1 MSALACTVGPNS
13 VSPGQI
19 LLVYGIV
26 VQNENI
32 QAAGRRK
39 DCLEVVLKSRF
50 GCNSTICKL
59 YKSAMV
65 RIPVRLLKTCY

>member
-39 DCLEVVLKSRF
+39 DLLRGGPKKVGLVVIVQ
-50 GCNSTICKL
+50 TIQKCDGDL
-59 YKSAMV
+59 
-65 RIPVRLLKTCY
+65 

>member
-26 VQNENI
+26 VQNENT

-39 DCLEVVLKSRF
+39 D
-50 GCNSTICKL
+50 
-59 YKSAMV
+59 
-65 RIPVRLLKTCY
+65 LLSGGPKK